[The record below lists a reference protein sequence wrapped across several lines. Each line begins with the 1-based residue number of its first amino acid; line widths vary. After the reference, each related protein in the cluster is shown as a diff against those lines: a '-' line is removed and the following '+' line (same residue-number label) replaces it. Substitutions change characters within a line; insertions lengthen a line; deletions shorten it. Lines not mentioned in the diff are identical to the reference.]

1 MFYNKSEDSKTGKK
15 LKYIIKDIKD
25 NAGQLNRG
33 ANISISG
40 KVFIDSNRNGSIDPM
55 AQGVNKVVIKLYTED
70 GKSTEY
76 TTITGADGTY
86 ILKDIPSGNYY
97 LVVSDIPNNMIFIEN
112 VLVNPH
118 ITKTG
123 ISNEI
128 INSNIENFNIPIADN
143 LESRGMQGVT
153 GPKGSDSDCA
163 TFYSMEFDCQTVLKG
178 DYIQLGNRMS
188 GNRYVIDYNNGTCF
202 VKLNSGGVYFIT
214 LEGHANFIGD
224 TSIEDYIGIQLK
236 LNEYPLNQGLFY
248 RKDNGTIYIS
258 TLVRVEPFKN
268 NYISFQNTGTTDI
281 NVDNISLRI
290 WRIS

>member
-1 MFYNKSEDSKTGKK
+1 MEFY
-15 LKYIIKDIKD
+15 
-25 NAGQLNRG
+25 
-33 ANISISG
+33 
-40 KVFIDSNRNGSIDPM
+40 
-55 AQGVNKVVIKLYTED
+55 GVDKVVIKLYTED
-70 GKSTEY
+70 GQSTEY

-86 ILKDIPSGNYY
+86 SLKDIPPGNYY
-97 LVVSDIPNNMIFIEN
+97 LVVNNIPNDKIFIEN
-112 VLVNPH
+112 VFVDPH

-123 ISNEI
+123 ISNKT
-128 INSNIENFNIPIADN
+128 INTVIENFNIPIADN
-143 LESRGMQGVT
+143 VESRGMQGIT

-163 TFYSMEFDCQTVLKG
+163 TFYSMEFDCQTVPKG
-178 DYIQLGNRMS
+178 DYIELGNRIS
-188 GNRYVIDYNNGTCF
+188 GNRYVIDYNNGTCS
-202 VKLNSGGVYFIT
+202 VKLNSGGVYYIT
-214 LEGHANFIGD
+214 LEGYADFIGD

-290 WRIS
+290 WKIS

>member
-1 MFYNKSEDSKTGKK
+1 MEFY
-15 LKYIIKDIKD
+15 
-25 NAGQLNRG
+25 
-33 ANISISG
+33 
-40 KVFIDSNRNGSIDPM
+40 
-55 AQGVNKVVIKLYTED
+55 GVDKVVIKLYTED

-188 GNRYVIDYNNGTCF
+188 GNRYVIDYNNSTCF
-202 VKLNSGGVYFIT
+202 V
-214 LEGHANFIGD
+214 
-224 TSIEDYIGIQLK
+224 K

>member
-33 ANISISG
+33 VNISISG

-55 AQGVNKVVIKLYTED
+55 AQGVDKVVIKLYTED

-86 ILKDIPSGNYY
+86 SLKNIPPVNYY
-97 LVVSDIPNNMIFIEN
+97 LVVNNIPNDKIFIEN
-112 VLVNPH
+112 VIVDPH

-123 ISNEI
+123 ISNRT
-128 INSNIENFNIPIADN
+128 INTVIENFNIPIGDN
-143 LESRGMQGVT
+143 LESRGMQGIT